1 MTLRLN
7 PYLNFRDQ
15 ARPALEFYRSVFG
28 GELVLMTLGE
38 NGMADDP
45 GDADKIMHGQL
56 TTAAGFTIMAG
67 DTPSSMAE
75 PVVGT
80 AVNVSVSGDEE
91 ETIRGYWE
99 RLSEGAEVVE
109 PLALAPWGDL
119 FGLLNDRFGIAW
131 LFNTGHEG

>member
-15 ARPALEFYRSVFG
+15 AREALEFYRSVFG

-38 NGMADDP
+38 GGMADDP
-45 GDADKIMHGQL
+45 ADAELIMHGQL
-56 TTAAGFTIMAG
+56 TTTAGFTLMAG
-67 DTPSSMAE
+67 DTAATMDD
-75 PVVGT
+75 PVIGT
-80 AVNVSVSGDEE
+80 AVNISVSGDDE

-109 PLALAPWGDL
+109 PLATAPWGDL

-131 LFNTGHEG
+131 LFNSGDEG